1 MVHAIIPSPGYC
13 QMLMDCVD
21 SIEENTSDTDYEI
34 LIVNTKTKEED
45 LEISSKICA
54 KYGNVR
60 VHNCG
65 FYHFA
70 TVNNDAARNWFGKFP
85 GEDFLLFCNND
96 IEFRTDCIGK
106 MLEVCSKPGVGTVG
120 ALLYFPDGTVQH
132 AGVGLDWKTINC
144 YHIGY
149 HANVSDSMK
158 PTGTSA
164 VSANTAA
171 LMMVRMDNFVRIGGF
186 NADYRICFEDLEM
199 NLRLADE
206 LGLKN
211 VICYDA
217 VATHR
222 ENATRGPKIDPVDYA
237 RIRVAISKHFFE
249 IVKKKNGIGVNG
261 GELVE

>member
-21 SIEENTSDTDYEI
+21 SIERNTSGIDYEI

-45 LEISSKICA
+45 PEISSKICA

-70 TVNNDAARNWFGKFP
+70 TVNNGAVRNWFGKFP
-85 GEDFLLFCNND
+85 DEDFLLFCNND

-132 AGVGLDWKTINC
+132 AGVGIDAKTINC

-149 HANVSDSMK
+149 HASVADGVK
-158 PTGTSA
+158 PSGCSR
-164 VSANTAA
+164 VCANTAA
-171 LMMVRMDNFVRIGGF
+171 LMMVKASDFERAGGF
-186 NADYRICFEDLEM
+186 NERYRICFEDLEL
-199 NLRLADE
+199 NLN
-206 LGLKN
+206 LGEMGLQN
-211 VICYDA
+211 IICLDA

-222 ENATRGPKIDPVDYA
+222 ESVTRGKDMDALDIC
-237 RIRVAISKHFFE
+237 RIRARMANYIFAMEERRENANDGRK
-249 IVKKKNGIGVNG
+249 
-261 GELVE
+261 